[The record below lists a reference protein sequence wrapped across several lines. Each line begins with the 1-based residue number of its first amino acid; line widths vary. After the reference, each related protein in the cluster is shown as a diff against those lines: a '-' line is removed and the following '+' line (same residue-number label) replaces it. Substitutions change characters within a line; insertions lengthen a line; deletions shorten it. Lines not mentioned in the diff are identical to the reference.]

1 MRFQN
6 GKLYDDNGNPHNMH
20 DYYST
25 IGIIPRVYDYNTKN
39 KAFLN
44 IHKLLKSLGIKNH
57 SEHLQLFN
65 KKLLG
70 VDVRDPRLTDDLRFA
85 IFQECKMNLWYFLR
99 EVVIVPEGDNML
111 PFDLNIGAFC
121 ITWMCTRN
129 QNFLYIISRQV
140 GKTFLLTTIIA
151 WVLIFGGNDMLIKNI
166 HHSKPPAVGNINKV
180 KKVLELIPGWMQV
193 HKKEYDKPDKKTG
206 LMKVKNILAKSDNA
220 RTLECK
226 PYGNKIETVVVG
238 NTLDS
243 ADRAGRGDTA
253 NVYFIDEIAHTKNNN
268 IAFGALNQSTTE
280 ARLKSIRSGCPY
292 GIWMLATPGNLKTP
306 HGRWIYEKVKNEYIY
321 FTYKD
326 FHLLDKTQK
335 EIEEYVS
342 KRSISNFWYV
352 EFEWDVLGYDE
363 KWFFDKNRN
372 EDVPGIRRETLLNWE
387 DTNTNSPFSRTQI
400 SALESKSRLFKPVVI
415 EYDDFNSFTIYP
427 KENDRTE
434 TLEDFLVMNEASR
447 TGIIIGIDVANGTG
461 RDSST
466 MVFVNAKTL
475 EIIATYKNNLI
486 NTDDFSILIAHILED
501 IILKHDLKCAV
512 GLERNNSGT
521 SVIAKLKKHRHLLRY
536 LIAYPVT
543 ESKIKDLSKP
553 ADIDFFRGNV
563 HVRADIGLNVGDRI
577 RTLFT
582 DDLLFTLVSKHTD
595 VYAVPDIVRELKG
608 LIRVKRLSKTRIEHS
623 NDTHDDLIF
632 GSFHAYYPIFYASK
646 ILSMNHNIKI
656 DTNSWKTIKGV
667 EIFKGMNLN
676 TRIQKIYE
684 TNNKGD
690 LVIIYKD
697 TVTGKYIS
705 EKEYNELE
713 RKRDKSAILKENS
726 VNDIYDNTPKVIIED
741 PYNNIS
747 YNNSQNELEEKKR
760 LLKEKNELLLSK
772 IKDHNNSIQP
782 NSFMNEDELLE
793 FKMRNNT
800 LYNIYDD
807 IDKDINNIRANNNL
821 W

>member
-1 MRFQN
+1 MKFKN
-6 GKLYDDNGNPHNMH
+6 GKIYDEDGNPHNMH

-25 IGIIPRVYDYNTKN
+25 KDIIPRIYDYNTKN

-44 IHKLLKSLGIKNH
+44 IHKLLKSLGVKNH

-65 KKLLG
+65 KDLLG

-85 IFQECKMNLWYFLR
+85 IFQVCKMNLWYFLR
-99 EVVIVPEGDNML
+99 EVVVVPEGDNML

-121 ITWMCTRN
+121 TTWMCTRN
-129 QNFLYIISRQV
+129 QNFLYIISRQI
-140 GKTFLLTTIIA
+140 GKTFLMTTILA
-151 WVLIFGGNDMLIKNI
+151 WVLIFGGSDMLIKNI
-166 HHSKPPAVGNINKV
+166 HHSKDPAVGNINKI

-226 PYGNKIETVVVG
+226 PYKNKIETVVVG

-243 ADRAGRGDTA
+243 ADRAGRGATA
-253 NVYFIDEIAHTKNNN
+253 NIYFIDEVAHTKNNN

-292 GIWMLATPGNLKTP
+292 GIWMLGTPGNLKTP
-306 HGRWIYEKVKNEYIY
+306 HGRWIYEKIRNEYIP
-321 FTYKD
+321 FTYRD

-335 EIEEYVS
+335 EIEEYIN
-342 KRSISNFWYV
+342 KRSISNFWFV
-352 EFEWDVLGYDE
+352 EFDWDILGYSE

-372 EDVPGIRRETLLNWE
+372 EDVPGIRREVLLNWE
-387 DTNTNSPFSRTQI
+387 DTNTNSPFTRTQI
-400 SALESKSRLFKPVVI
+400 SALEQKSRRFNPVHI
-415 EYDDFNSFTIYP
+415 EYDDFNTFTIYP
-427 KENDRTE
+427 KEGDRIE
-434 TLEDFLVMNEASR
+434 TLEDFLVMNSASR
-447 TGIIIGIDVANGTG
+447 SGIIIGIDVANGTG

-475 EIIATYKNNLI
+475 EVIATYHNNMI
-486 NTDDFSILIAHILED
+486 NTDDFAILLAHILED
-501 IILKHDLKCAV
+501 IVLKHDLKCAV

-536 LIAYPVT
+536 LIAYPVS

-595 VYAVPDIVRELKG
+595 VYAVPDIVNELKG
-608 LIRVKRLSKTRIEHS
+608 LIRVKRLSRTRIEHS
-623 NDTHDDLIF
+623 ADTHDDLIF

-646 ILSMNHNIKI
+646 ILKMNHKI
-656 DTNSWKTIKGV
+656 YVDATEWKTVNGV

-676 TRIQKIYE
+676 TRIQEIYE
-684 TNNKGD
+684 TDINGNLLIRYFD
-690 LVIIYKD
+690 N
-697 TVTGKYIS
+697 VTGRYIS
-705 EKEYNELE
+705 EEEYKDYIKN
-713 RKRDKSAILKENS
+713 KDKSAIMKEETI
-726 VNDIYDNTPKVIIED
+726 NDICEKPKVIIED
-741 PYNNIS
+741 PYNNIIQEDEKQVQE
-747 YNNSQNELEEKKR
+747 NFNKLKIENERLLEEI
-760 LLKEKNELLLSK
+760 KN
-772 IKDHNNSIQP
+772 HNNSIQP
-782 NSFMNEDELLE
+782 TGFMDEE
-793 FKMRNNT
+793 EANQFKMRNNT
-800 LYNIYDD
+800 MYNIYDEMD
-807 IDKDINNIRANNNL
+807 RSVRRVRQNNRI

>member
-1 MRFQN
+1 MKFRN
-6 GKLYDDNGNPHNMH
+6 GKIYDEDGNPHNMH

-25 IGIIPRVYDYNTKN
+25 KDIIPRIYDYNTKN

-44 IHKLLKSLGIKNH
+44 IHKLLKLLGVKNH

-65 KKLLG
+65 KDLLG

-99 EVVIVPEGDNML
+99 EVVVVPEGDNML

-121 ITWMCTRN
+121 TTWLCTRN
-129 QNFLYIISRQV
+129 QNFLYIISRQI
-140 GKTFLLTTIIA
+140 GKTFLMTTILA
-151 WVLIFGGNDMLIKNI
+151 WVLIFGGSDMLIKNI
-166 HHSKPPAVGNINKV
+166 HHSKDPAVGNINKI

-226 PYGNKIETVVVG
+226 PYKNKIETVVVG

-243 ADRAGRGDTA
+243 ADRAGRGATA
-253 NVYFIDEIAHTKNNN
+253 NIYFIDEVAHTKNNN

-292 GIWMLATPGNLKTP
+292 GIWMLGTPGNLKTP
-306 HGRWIYEKVKNEYIY
+306 HGRWIYEKIRNEYIP

-335 EIEEYVS
+335 EIEEYIN
-342 KRSISNFWYV
+342 KRSISNFWFV
-352 EFEWDVLGYDE
+352 EFDWDILGYSE

-372 EDVPGIRRETLLNWE
+372 EDVPGIRREVLLNWE
-387 DTNTNSPFSRTQI
+387 DTNTNSPFTRTQI
-400 SALESKSRLFKPVVI
+400 SALEQKSRKFNPVHI
-415 EYDDFNSFTIYP
+415 EYDDFNTFTIYP
-427 KENDRTE
+427 KQGDRIE
-434 TLEDFLVMNEASR
+434 TLEDFLVMNSSSR

-475 EIIATYKNNLI
+475 EVIATYHNNMI
-486 NTDDFSILIAHILED
+486 NTDDFAILLAHILED
-501 IILKHDLKCAV
+501 IVLKHDLKCAV

-536 LIAYPVT
+536 LIAYPVS

-595 VYAVPDIVRELKG
+595 VYAVPDIVNELKG
-608 LIRVKRLSKTRIEHS
+608 LIRVKRLSRTRIEHS
-623 NDTHDDLIF
+623 AETHDDLIF

-646 ILSMNHNIKI
+646 ILKMNHKI
-656 DTNSWKTIKGV
+656 NVDATEWKTVNGV

-676 TRIQKIYE
+676 TRIQEIYE
-684 TNNKGD
+684 TDINGNLLIRYFD
-690 LVIIYKD
+690 N
-697 TVTGKYIS
+697 VTGRYIS
-705 EKEYNELE
+705 EEEYKDYIKN
-713 RKRDKSAILKENS
+713 KDKSAIMKEETI
-726 VNDIYDNTPKVIIED
+726 NDIYEKPKVIIED
-741 PYNNIS
+741 PYNNIIQPDEKKVQD
-747 YNNSQNELEEKKR
+747 NFNKLKIENERLLEEI
-760 LLKEKNELLLSK
+760 KN
-772 IKDHNNSIQP
+772 HNNSIQP
-782 NSFMNEDELLE
+782 TGFMDEE
-793 FKMRNNT
+793 EANQFKMRNNT
-800 LYNIYDD
+800 MYNIYDEMD
-807 IDKDINNIRANNNL
+807 RTVRRVRQNNRI

>member
-1 MRFQN
+1 MKFRN
-6 GKLYDDNGNPHNMH
+6 GKIYDEDGNPHNMH

-25 IGIIPRVYDYNTKN
+25 KDIIPRIYDYNTKN

-44 IHKLLKSLGIKNH
+44 IHKLLKLLGVKNH

-65 KKLLG
+65 KDLLG

-99 EVVIVPEGDNML
+99 EVVVVPEGDNML

-121 ITWMCTRN
+121 TTWLCTRN
-129 QNFLYIISRQV
+129 QNFLYIISRQI
-140 GKTFLLTTIIA
+140 GKTFLLTTILA
-151 WVLIFGGNDMLIKNI
+151 WVLIFGGSDMLIKNI
-166 HHSKPPAVGNINKV
+166 HHSKDPAVGNINKI

-226 PYGNKIETVVVG
+226 PYKNKIETVVVG

-243 ADRAGRGDTA
+243 ADRAGRGATA
-253 NVYFIDEIAHTKNNN
+253 NIYFIDEVAHTKNNN

-292 GIWMLATPGNLKTP
+292 GIWMLGTPGNLKTP
-306 HGRWIYEKVKNEYIY
+306 HGRWIYEKIRNEYIP

-335 EIEEYVS
+335 EIEEYIN
-342 KRSISNFWYV
+342 KRSISNFWFV
-352 EFEWDVLGYDE
+352 EFDWDILGYSE

-372 EDVPGIRRETLLNWE
+372 EDVPGIRREVLLNWE
-387 DTNTNSPFSRTQI
+387 DTNTNSPFTRTQI
-400 SALESKSRLFKPVVI
+400 SALEQKSRKFNPVHI
-415 EYDDFNSFTIYP
+415 EYDDFNTFTIYP
-427 KENDRTE
+427 KQGDRIE
-434 TLEDFLVMNEASR
+434 TLEDFLVMNSASR

-475 EIIATYKNNLI
+475 EVIATYHNNMI
-486 NTDDFSILIAHILED
+486 NTDDFAILLAHILED
-501 IILKHDLKCAV
+501 IVLKHDLKCAV

-536 LIAYPVT
+536 LIAYPVS

-595 VYAVPDIVRELKG
+595 VYAVPDIVNELKG
-608 LIRVKRLSKTRIEHS
+608 LIRVKRLSRTRIEHS
-623 NDTHDDLIF
+623 AETHDDLIF

-646 ILSMNHNIKI
+646 ILKMNHKI
-656 DTNSWKTIKGV
+656 NVDATEWKTVNGV

-676 TRIQKIYE
+676 TRIQEIYE
-684 TNNKGD
+684 TDINGNLLIRYFD
-690 LVIIYKD
+690 N
-697 TVTGKYIS
+697 VTGRYIS
-705 EKEYNELE
+705 EEEYKDYIKN
-713 RKRDKSAILKENS
+713 KDKSAIMKEETI
-726 VNDIYDNTPKVIIED
+726 NDIYEKPKVIIED
-741 PYNNIS
+741 PYNNIIQPDEKKVQE
-747 YNNSQNELEEKKR
+747 NFNKLKIENERLLEEI
-760 LLKEKNELLLSK
+760 KN
-772 IKDHNNSIQP
+772 HNNSIQP
-782 NSFMNEDELLE
+782 TGFMDEE
-793 FKMRNNT
+793 EANQFKMRNNT
-800 LYNIYDD
+800 MYNIYDEMD
-807 IDKDINNIRANNNL
+807 RTVRRVRQNNRI

>member
-1 MRFQN
+1 MEFRN
-6 GKLYDDNGNPHNMH
+6 GKIYDEDGNPHNMH

-25 IGIIPRVYDYNTKN
+25 KDIIPRIYDYNTKN

-44 IHKLLKSLGIKNH
+44 IHKLLKLLGVKNH

-65 KKLLG
+65 KDLLG

-99 EVVIVPEGDNML
+99 EVVVVPEGDNML

-121 ITWMCTRN
+121 TTWLCTRN
-129 QNFLYIISRQV
+129 QNFLYIISRQI
-140 GKTFLLTTIIA
+140 GKTFLMTTILA
-151 WVLIFGGNDMLIKNI
+151 WVLIFGGSDMLIKNI
-166 HHSKPPAVGNINKV
+166 HHSKDPAVGNINKI

-226 PYGNKIETVVVG
+226 PYKNKIETVVVG

-243 ADRAGRGDTA
+243 ADRAGRGATA
-253 NVYFIDEIAHTKNNN
+253 NIYFIDEVAHTKNNN

-292 GIWMLATPGNLKTP
+292 GIWMLGTPGNLKTP
-306 HGRWIYEKVKNEYIY
+306 HGRWIYEKIRNEYIP
-321 FTYKD
+321 FTYRD

-335 EIEEYVS
+335 EIEEYIN
-342 KRSISNFWYV
+342 KRSISNFWFV
-352 EFEWDVLGYDE
+352 EFDWDILGYSE

-372 EDVPGIRRETLLNWE
+372 EDVPGIRREVLLNWE
-387 DTNTNSPFSRTQI
+387 DTNTNSPFTRTQI
-400 SALESKSRLFKPVVI
+400 SALEQKSRKINPVHI
-415 EYDDFNSFTIYP
+415 EYDDFNTFTIYP
-427 KENDRTE
+427 KQGDRTE
-434 TLEDFLVMNEASR
+434 TLEDFLVMNSASR

-475 EIIATYKNNLI
+475 EVIATYHNNMI
-486 NTDDFSILIAHILED
+486 NTDDFAILLAHILED
-501 IILKHDLKCAV
+501 IVLKHDLKCAV

-536 LIAYPVT
+536 LIAYPVS

-595 VYAVPDIVRELKG
+595 VYAVPDIVNELKG
-608 LIRVKRLSKTRIEHS
+608 LIRVKRLSRTRIEHS
-623 NDTHDDLIF
+623 AETHDDLIF

-646 ILSMNHNIKI
+646 ILKMNHKI
-656 DTNSWKTIKGV
+656 NVDATEWKTVNGV

-676 TRIQKIYE
+676 TRIQEIYE
-684 TNNKGD
+684 TDINGNLLIRYFD
-690 LVIIYKD
+690 N
-697 TVTGKYIS
+697 VTGRYIS
-705 EKEYNELE
+705 EEEYKDYIKN
-713 RKRDKSAILKENS
+713 KDKSAIMKEES
-726 VNDIYDNTPKVIIED
+726 INDIYEKPKVIIED
-741 PYNNIS
+741 PYNNIIQPDEKKVQE
-747 YNNSQNELEEKKR
+747 NFNKLKIENERLLEEI
-760 LLKEKNELLLSK
+760 KN
-772 IKDHNNSIQP
+772 HNNSIQP
-782 NSFMNEDELLE
+782 TGFMDEE
-793 FKMRNNT
+793 EANQFKMRNNT
-800 LYNIYDD
+800 MYNIYDEMD
-807 IDKDINNIRANNNL
+807 RSVRRVRQNNRI

>member
-1 MRFQN
+1 MKFRN
-6 GKLYDDNGNPHNMH
+6 GKIYDEDDNPHNMH

-25 IGIIPRVYDYNTKN
+25 KDIIPRIYDYNTKN

-44 IHKLLKSLGIKNH
+44 IHKLLKLLGVKNH

-65 KKLLG
+65 KDLLG

-99 EVVIVPEGDNML
+99 EVVVVPEGDNML

-121 ITWMCTRN
+121 TTWLCTRN
-129 QNFLYIISRQV
+129 QNFLYIISRQI
-140 GKTFLLTTIIA
+140 GKTFLLTTILA
-151 WVLIFGGNDMLIKNI
+151 WVLIFGGSDMLIKNI
-166 HHSKPPAVGNINKV
+166 HHSKDPAVGNINKI

-226 PYGNKIETVVVG
+226 PYKNKIETVVVG

-243 ADRAGRGDTA
+243 ADRAGRGATA
-253 NVYFIDEIAHTKNNN
+253 NIYFIDEVAHTKNNN

-292 GIWMLATPGNLKTP
+292 GIWMLGTPGNLKTP
-306 HGRWIYEKVKNEYIY
+306 HGRWIYEKIRNEYIP
-321 FTYKD
+321 FTYRD

-335 EIEEYVS
+335 EIEEYIN
-342 KRSISNFWYV
+342 KRSISNFWFV
-352 EFEWDVLGYDE
+352 EFDWDILGYSE

-372 EDVPGIRRETLLNWE
+372 EDVPGIRREVLLNWE
-387 DTNTNSPFSRTQI
+387 DTNTNSPFTRTQI
-400 SALESKSRLFKPVVI
+400 SALEQKSRKFNPVHI
-415 EYDDFNSFTIYP
+415 EYDDFNTFTIYP
-427 KENDRTE
+427 KQGDRIE
-434 TLEDFLVMNEASR
+434 TLEDFLVMNNASR

-475 EIIATYKNNLI
+475 EVIATYHNNMI
-486 NTDDFSILIAHILED
+486 NTDDFAILLAHILED

-536 LIAYPVT
+536 LIAYPVS

-595 VYAVPDIVRELKG
+595 VYAVPDIVNELKG
-608 LIRVKRLSKTRIEHS
+608 LIRVKRLSRTRIEHS
-623 NDTHDDLIF
+623 AETHDDLIF

-646 ILSMNHNIKI
+646 ILKMNHKI
-656 DTNSWKTIKGV
+656 NVDATEWKTVNGV

-676 TRIQKIYE
+676 TRIQEIYE
-684 TNNKGD
+684 TDINGNLLIRYFD
-690 LVIIYKD
+690 N
-697 TVTGKYIS
+697 VTGRYIS
-705 EKEYNELE
+705 EEEYKDYIKN
-713 RKRDKSAILKENS
+713 KDKSAIMKEETI
-726 VNDIYDNTPKVIIED
+726 NDIYEKPKVIIED
-741 PYNNIS
+741 PYNNIIQEDEKQVQE
-747 YNNSQNELEEKKR
+747 NFNKLKIENERLLEEI
-760 LLKEKNELLLSK
+760 KN
-772 IKDHNNSIQP
+772 HNNSIQP
-782 NSFMNEDELLE
+782 TEFMDEE
-793 FKMRNNT
+793 EANQFKMRNNT
-800 LYNIYDD
+800 MYNIYDEMD
-807 IDKDINNIRANNNL
+807 RSVRRVRQNNRI

>member
-1 MRFQN
+1 MKFRN
-6 GKLYDDNGNPHNMH
+6 GKIYDEDGNPHNMH

-25 IGIIPRVYDYNTKN
+25 KDIIPRIYDYNTKN

-44 IHKLLKSLGIKNH
+44 IHKLLKALGVKNH

-65 KKLLG
+65 KDLLG
-70 VDVRDPRLTDDLRFA
+70 VDVRDPRLTDDIRFA

-99 EVVIVPEGDNML
+99 EVVVVPEGDNLL

-121 ITWMCTRN
+121 TTWMCTRN
-129 QNFLYIISRQV
+129 QNLLYIISRQI
-140 GKTFLLTTIIA
+140 GKTFLLTTILA
-151 WVLIFGGNDMLIKNI
+151 WVLIFGGSDMLIKNI
-166 HHSKPPAVGNINKV
+166 HHSKDPAVGNINKI

-226 PYGNKIETVVVG
+226 PYKNKIETVVVG

-243 ADRAGRGDTA
+243 ADRAGRGATA
-253 NVYFIDEIAHTKNNN
+253 NIYFIDEVAHTKNNN

-292 GIWMLATPGNLKTP
+292 GIWMLGTPGNLKTP
-306 HGRWIYEKVKNEYIY
+306 HGRWIYEKIRNEYIP

-335 EIEEYVS
+335 EIEEYIN
-342 KRSISNFWYV
+342 KRSISNFWFV
-352 EFEWDVLGYDE
+352 EFDWDILGYSE

-372 EDVPGIRRETLLNWE
+372 EDVPGIRREVLLNWE
-387 DTNTNSPFSRTQI
+387 DTNTNSPFTRTQI
-400 SALESKSRLFKPVVI
+400 SALEQKSRKFNPVHI
-415 EYDDFNSFTIYP
+415 EYDDFNTFTIYP
-427 KENDRTE
+427 KQGDRVE
-434 TLEDFLVMNEASR
+434 TLEDFLVMNSASR

-475 EIIATYKNNLI
+475 EVIATYHNNMI
-486 NTDDFSILIAHILED
+486 NTDDFAILLAHILED

-536 LIAYPVT
+536 LIAYPVS

-595 VYAVPDIVRELKG
+595 VYAVPDIVNELKG
-608 LIRVKRLSKTRIEHS
+608 LIRVKRLSRTRIEHS
-623 NDTHDDLIF
+623 AETHDDLIF

-646 ILSMNHNIKI
+646 ILKMNHKI
-656 DTNSWKTIKGV
+656 NVDATEWKTVNGV

-676 TRIQKIYE
+676 TRIQEIYE
-684 TNNKGD
+684 TDINGNLLIRYFD
-690 LVIIYKD
+690 N
-697 TVTGKYIS
+697 VTGRYIS
-705 EKEYNELE
+705 EEEYKDYIKN
-713 RKRDKSAILKENS
+713 KDKSAIMKEETI
-726 VNDIYDNTPKVIIED
+726 NDIYEKPKVIIED
-741 PYNNIS
+741 PYNNIIQPDEKKVQE
-747 YNNSQNELEEKKR
+747 NFNKLKIENERLLEEI
-760 LLKEKNELLLSK
+760 KN
-772 IKDHNNSIQP
+772 HNNSIQP
-782 NSFMNEDELLE
+782 TGFMDEE
-793 FKMRNNT
+793 EANQFKMRNNT
-800 LYNIYDD
+800 MYNIYDEMD
-807 IDKDINNIRANNNL
+807 RNVRRIRQNNRI